1 MRTRTAL
8 VAALGALTL
17 LASAAG
23 PASAAEGE
31 FGYVYTGPDGR
42 PHDAA
47 LVDAASWICLT
58 IPGAAGEYLP
68 PAHSPRNRTDSR
80 ATLFTGPD
88 CDGERY
94 TLAPGGSA
102 TSRLKLRSVLFTP
115 AFERP

>member
-8 VAALGALTL
+8 VAALGALAL
-17 LASAAG
+17 LVSASGSAA
-23 PASAAEGE
+23 AAEGE
-31 FGYVYTGPDGR
+31 FAYTYTGLDGDPHTGVLENPD
-42 PHDAA
+42 
-47 LVDAASWICLT
+47 SWICVT

-80 ATLFTGPD
+80 ATVFTGPD

-102 TSRLKLRSVLFTP
+102 SSRLKLRSVRFTP
-115 AFERP
+115 VF